1 MTITKVNT
9 NYRTMNEYRVEGI
22 TTETDQEIIDA
33 CDRNAFGGTVYRSN
47 DGKARVIVDID

>member
-22 TTETDQEIIDA
+22 TTETNQEIIDA
-33 CDRNAFGGTVYRSN
+33 CDRNAFGGTVYRGN
-47 DGKARVIVDID
+47 NGTARVIVDID

>member
-22 TTETDQEIIDA
+22 TTESNQEIIDA
-33 CDRNAFGGTVYRSN
+33 CDRNAFGGTVYRGN
-47 DGKARVIVDID
+47 DGTARVIVDID